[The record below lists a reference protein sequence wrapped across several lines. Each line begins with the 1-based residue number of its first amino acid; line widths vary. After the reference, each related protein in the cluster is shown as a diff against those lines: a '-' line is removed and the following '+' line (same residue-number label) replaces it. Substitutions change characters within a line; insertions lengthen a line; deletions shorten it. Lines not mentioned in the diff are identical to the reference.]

1 MAQKIFVSYNFND
14 RAVTQTVKQMIDSW
28 QDSIDGLLVFVEN
41 DVSYNG
47 PSAINWEI
55 NHVMAGCDA
64 ALFILGHR
72 AQNSPW
78 VEQEAAYAI
87 ANNISILM
95 TKLPGESL
103 GIPAILNRDHYSK
116 LSWDANELT
125 TCINAVGVN

>member
-14 RAVTQTVKQMIDSW
+14 RAVTQTVKQMIESW

-47 PSAINWEI
+47 PTAIKWEI

-64 ALFILGHR
+64 ALFILGHQ

-78 VEQEAAYAI
+78 VVEEATYAM
-87 ANNISILM
+87 ANDMSILL
-95 TKLPGESL
+95 TKLPGDSL
-103 GIPAILNRDHYSK
+103 GVPDILDRDHYSK

-125 TCINAVGVN
+125 QCINAS